1 VTDLAASERAA
12 LSDLLDRLGPEAP
25 TLCDGWTTR
34 DLAAHVIVRESRP
47 DAAAGIVIPFLSAW
61 TKRVQDK
68 LARGDFLR
76 LVNRVR
82 HGPPAWSPFRFR
94 GIGESASNIELFVHH
109 EDVRRAQ
116 PGWKPRVL
124 DPDTEELL
132 WQRGRRIARLLL
144 RSVPAG
150 VELVRSDT
158 GERLTARAARAGQGV
173 LTLTG
178 TPQELLMYMHG
189 RYSHALIERAGEPKV
204 LEVLEHR

>member
-25 TLCDGWTTR
+25 TLCDGWVTR
-34 DLAAHVIVRESRP
+34 DLAAHVVLRESRP

-68 LARGDFLR
+68 LSRGDFLR

-82 HGPPAWSPFRFR
+82 HGPPAWSLFRFR
-94 GIGESASNIELFVHH
+94 RIGEPASNVELFVHH

-116 PGWKPRVL
+116 PDWKPRVL
-124 DPDTEELL
+124 DPDSEELL
-132 WQRGRRIARLLL
+132 WQRGRRLARLLL
-144 RSVPAG
+144 RSAPTG

-158 GERLTARAARAGQGV
+158 GQRLTARAARPGQGV

-178 TPQELLMYMHG
+178 MPQELLLYMHG
-189 RYSHALIERAGEPKV
+189 RHSHALIERASEPPPPIP
-204 LEVLEHR
+204 R